1 MDAPTPSRTLRGEEI
16 LHDPLIRELVE
27 ARLIAILSTLEPDG
41 SIHGVP
47 LWYAGDGDTI
57 VFATGS
63 KSRKARN
70 LRRDPRAT
78 VVLHD
83 SRPGMEICGASIRGT
98 VEIVDSGAAAPRIE
112 QVHRRYLSD
121 AALQLPETVEFLVF
135 DDVALRFHPQAAV
148 TWDERGSAAAAA
160 VRAVGGGTPLEPTTP
175 RQ

>member
-78 VVLHD
+78 VVLD
-83 SRPGMEICGASIRGT
+83 SSEPPMSVPGLT
-98 VEIVDSGAAAPRIE
+98 
-112 QVHRRYLSD
+112 
-121 AALQLPETVEFLVF
+121 
-135 DDVALRFHPQAAV
+135 
-148 TWDERGSAAAAA
+148 
-160 VRAVGGGTPLEPTTP
+160 
-175 RQ
+175 